1 MSTGPVTNAAV
12 GKRVVMMAVLSPVPY
27 NKRME
32 LEKKYGSWAVKTAI
46 SVCPHNDIKCIE
58 RESKRLYESRV
69 MRREK
74 HG

>member
-12 GKRVVMMAVLSPVPY
+12 GERVVMMAVLSPD
-27 NKRME
+27 KRIE
-32 LEKKYGSWAVKTAI
+32 LERKYGSWAVKTAI

>member
-12 GKRVVMMAVLSPVPY
+12 GKRVVMMAVLIPD
-27 NKRME
+27 KRIE
-32 LEKKYGSWAVKTAI
+32 LERKYGSWAVKTAI